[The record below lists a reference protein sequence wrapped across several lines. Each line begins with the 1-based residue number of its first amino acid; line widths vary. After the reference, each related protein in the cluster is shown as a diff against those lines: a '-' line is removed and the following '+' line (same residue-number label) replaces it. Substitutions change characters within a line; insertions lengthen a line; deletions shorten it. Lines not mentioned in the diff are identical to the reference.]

1 MDILYYSNY
10 CKHSQKIIQ
19 TLVKNNMKDKLNYI
33 CIDKRKRDES
43 DNQIYVYLEN
53 GTRVIM
59 PPNLHSV
66 PALLLVNNNYQLIY
80 GDSIVNHFHPKMKQ
94 YGSSTNSNIL
104 EPLGYHIGA
113 LSSSANI
120 TSEKYTD
127 YNLTPDELSAKSNS
141 SSRKLYNYVSANGN
155 NLFINT
161 PPDDYKPDKISG
173 DVTLDTLQQ
182 KRIDELGLNIVNPKL
197 SGQI

>member
-19 TLVKNNMKDKLNYI
+19 TLVKNNMKDKISYV
-33 CIDKRKRDES
+33 CIDKRKKDPN
-43 DNQIYVYLEN
+43 DNQVYVYLEN
-53 GTRVIM
+53 GTRVTM

-66 PALLLVNNNYQLIY
+66 PALLLVNNSYQLIY
-80 GDSIVNHFHPKMKQ
+80 GDAIVSHFHPQMKKF
-94 YGSSTNSNIL
+94 GSSPSNQL
-104 EPLGYHIGA
+104 SEPHGYHLGS

-120 TSEKYTD
+120 LSERYTD
-127 YNLTPDELSAKSNS
+127 YSLTPDELSAKGNS
-141 SSRKLYNYVSANGN
+141 ASRKLYNYVSAQDSTI
-155 NLFINT
+155 FIDT
-161 PPDDYKPDKISG
+161 PPDDYRPDKVSN

-182 KRIDELGLNIVNPKL
+182 QRMDELGLNKVNPQL